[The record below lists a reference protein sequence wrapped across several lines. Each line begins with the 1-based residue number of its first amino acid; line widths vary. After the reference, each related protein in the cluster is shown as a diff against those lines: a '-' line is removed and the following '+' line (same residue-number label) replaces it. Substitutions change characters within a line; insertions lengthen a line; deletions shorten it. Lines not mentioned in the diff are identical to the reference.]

1 MVAFTGSDGGFSLV
15 HFSDFFRTS
24 LLVEA
29 FWNSIYVATMT
40 VVLASLIAVPLA
52 TILARFRFRGAALIH
67 TLGVVPLVMPPFVGA
82 VAMQLIF
89 GRNGS
94 INLLLN
100 DWFGFRI
107 PFMEG
112 LNGVIFVEAL
122 HYFPFILL
130 NLSASLSNIDSAMEE
145 SAQNLGARG
154 FTLFRCIVF
163 PLAMPGYVAGAA
175 LVFVKVFDDLAT
187 PLLLNVTSML
197 APQAYLKITTVG
209 VSDPMGYVISVIM
222 IVCSLGAMLLS
233 ALVLRGRDF
242 ATTQRGGGGLSRR
255 RLGRTGNALAIAF
268 VIVTLLIVLSP
279 HIGIFL
285 LSIATVWSY
294 AVLPD
299 AFTIQHYV
307 TVYREAGPLI
317 ANTMLYCTLAGLIDI
332 VLGATLAYVVLRT
345 RLPGRRLV
353 EQVAM
358 SAVAIPGLVLGIGLL
373 RTYYDVKLPIS
384 GESLA
389 TFWFMLVIAYAV
401 RRLPYALS
409 AATAALQQLHVS
421 LEEAAESLGAG
432 KLRVLVAYR
441 GAAHDRRPA
450 CGLRHQ
456 LRHRRGRTVRDAAA
470 GRARTGRTAVLRHLR
485 LHAVGR
491 RTRPRRGA
499 RRDCRRRRRD
509 RDLHRL
515 QDRRARTR
523 AEIAGAVLMARG
535 VTIDHVSFGYGT
547 TAVLDDVSL
556 EVAKGEF
563 FAFLGPSGSGK
574 TTLLRLV
581 AGFGTPSRGSI
592 LIGERDVTG
601 LPPWSRNVGMV
612 FQSYALWPHMS
623 VAKNVA
629 FGLERR
635 KLSRAEIA
643 ARCAAALDLV
653 GLTDLRRS
661 PAVAAFRWAAAARRA
676 RPDDCHRTR
685 GAAARRAALQPR
697 RQAAGRDALR
707 AEGAATQARHHRDL
721 RHPRPGGSQRGRR
734 PYRSARPGPHPADR
748 RADRALRPSRQPFR
762 RDVPRHRQPD
772 RGPHRRRQLLRRW
785 AGVGRRRRTGWAG
798 LHLDPAAGRRARAA
812 PASAPQRRWSRSSSS
827 AARCATDCEWASKA

>member
-1 MVAFTGSDGGFSLV
+1 MSSIATADRPARAPLLARYNASPIQALALALVALFLIAFLIVPLGRVIIVAFTDPGGGLSLV
-15 HFSDFFRTS
+15 HFGDFFRTS
-24 LLVEA
+24 LLRDA

-52 TILARFRFRGAALIH
+52 TILARFQFRGAALIH

-100 DWFGFRI
+100 DTFGFRI

-154 FTLFRCIVF
+154 FTLFSRIVF
-163 PLAMPGYVAGAA
+163 PLAMPGYIAGAA

-197 APQAYLKITTVG
+197 APQAYLKITSVG
-209 VSDPMGYVISVIM
+209 IADPMGYVISVIM
-222 IVCSLGAMLLS
+222 IICSLGAMLLS
-233 ALVLRGRDF
+233 ALMLRGRDF
-242 ATTQRGGGGLSRR
+242 STTQKGGGGLSRR
-255 RLGRTGNALAIAF
+255 KLGRTGNVVAAIF
-268 VIVTLLIVLSP
+268 VIITLLIVLSP

-299 AFTIQHYV
+299 AFTLQHYV

-317 ANTMLYCTLAGLIDI
+317 ANTILYCTLAGLIDI

-373 RTYYDVKLPIS
+373 RTYYDVKLPFS

-432 KLRVLVAYR
+432 KVRVLSRIVVPLMTGGLLAGFVTSFATAAVELSATLLLVAR
-441 GAAHDRRPA
+441 AP
-450 CGLRHQ
+450 
-456 LRHRRGRTVRDAAA
+456 DAPLSYGIYVYMQSAA
-470 GRARTGRTAVLRHLR
+470 GR
-485 LHAVGR
+485 
-491 RTRPRRGA
+491 
-499 RRDCRRRRRD
+499 
-509 RDLHRL
+509 
-515 QDRRARTR
+515 
-523 AEIAGAVLMARG
+523 
-535 VTIDHVSFGYGT
+535 
-547 TAVLDDVSL
+547 
-556 EVAKGEF
+556 
-563 FAFLGPSGSGK
+563 GPG
-574 TTLLRLV
+574 
-581 AGFGTPSRGSI
+581 
-592 LIGERDVTG
+592 
-601 LPPWSRNVGMV
+601 
-612 FQSYALWPHMS
+612 
-623 VAKNVA
+623 
-629 FGLERR
+629 
-635 KLSRAEIA
+635 
-643 ARCAAALDLV
+643 AALGV
-653 GLTDLRRS
+653 IAVVVVAIATYIAYRIAERERGLKSRE
-661 PAVAAFRWAAAARRA
+661 AF
-676 RPDDCHRTR
+676 
-685 GAAARRAALQPR
+685 
-697 RQAAGRDALR
+697 
-707 AEGAATQARHHRDL
+707 
-721 RHPRPGGSQRGRR
+721 
-734 PYRSARPGPHPADR
+734 
-748 RADRALRPSRQPFR
+748 
-762 RDVPRHRQPD
+762 
-772 RGPHRRRQLLRRW
+772 
-785 AGVGRRRRTGWAG
+785 
-798 LHLDPAAGRRARAA
+798 
-812 PASAPQRRWSRSSSS
+812 
-827 AARCATDCEWASKA
+827 

>member
-1 MVAFTGSDGGFSLV
+1 MSSIAAAERPARTPLLARYNASPIQAVALGVVALFLIAFMIVPLGRVIVVAFTDPDGGFSLV
-15 HFSDFFRTS
+15 HFGDFFRTS

-29 FWNSIYVATMT
+29 FWNSVYVASMT
-40 VVLASLIAVPLA
+40 VVVASIIAVPLA
-52 TILARFRFRGAALIH
+52 TILARFHFRGAALIH
-67 TLGVVPLVMPPFVGA
+67 TLGVIPLVMPPFVGA

-130 NLSASLSNIDSAMEE
+130 NLSASLSNIDSSMEE

-163 PLAMPGYVAGAA
+163 PLAMPGYIAGAA

-209 VSDPMGYVISVIM
+209 VTDPMGYVISVIM
-222 IVCSLGAMLLS
+222 IICSLGAMLLS

-242 ATTQRGGGGLSRR
+242 ATAQRGGGGLSRR
-255 RLGRTGNALAIAF
+255 RLGRLGNGLATAF
-268 VIVTLLIVLSP
+268 IVLTLLLVLSP

-299 AFTIQHYV
+299 AFTLQHYV
-307 TVYREAGPLI
+307 TIYREAGPLI
-317 ANTMLYCTLAGLIDI
+317 ANTILYCTLAGLIDI

-373 RTYYDVKLPIS
+373 RTFYDVKLPIS
-384 GESLA
+384 GESFA

-432 KLRVLVAYR
+432 KLRVLSRIVVPLMTGGLLAGFVTSFATAAVELSATLLLVAR
-441 GAAHDRRPA
+441 AP
-450 CGLRHQ
+450 
-456 LRHRRGRTVRDAAA
+456 DAPLSYGIYVYMQSAA
-470 GRARTGRTAVLRHLR
+470 GR
-485 LHAVGR
+485 
-491 RTRPRRGA
+491 
-499 RRDCRRRRRD
+499 
-509 RDLHRL
+509 
-515 QDRRARTR
+515 
-523 AEIAGAVLMARG
+523 
-535 VTIDHVSFGYGT
+535 
-547 TAVLDDVSL
+547 
-556 EVAKGEF
+556 
-563 FAFLGPSGSGK
+563 GPG
-574 TTLLRLV
+574 
-581 AGFGTPSRGSI
+581 
-592 LIGERDVTG
+592 
-601 LPPWSRNVGMV
+601 
-612 FQSYALWPHMS
+612 
-623 VAKNVA
+623 
-629 FGLERR
+629 
-635 KLSRAEIA
+635 
-643 ARCAAALDLV
+643 AALGV
-653 GLTDLRRS
+653 IAVVVVAIATYIAYRIAERERGLK
-661 PAVAAFRWAAAARRA
+661 
-676 RPDDCHRTR
+676 
-685 GAAARRAALQPR
+685 
-697 RQAAGRDALR
+697 
-707 AEGAATQARHHRDL
+707 
-721 RHPRPGGSQRGRR
+721 
-734 PYRSARPGPHPADR
+734 
-748 RADRALRPSRQPFR
+748 SREVF
-762 RDVPRHRQPD
+762 
-772 RGPHRRRQLLRRW
+772 
-785 AGVGRRRRTGWAG
+785 
-798 LHLDPAAGRRARAA
+798 
-812 PASAPQRRWSRSSSS
+812 
-827 AARCATDCEWASKA
+827 

>member
-1 MVAFTGSDGGFSLV
+1 MSEITIASGATRTPLLARYNASPAQALALAAVALFLIAFLVVPLARVIIVAFTDPDGGFSLV
-15 HFSDFFRTS
+15 HFGDFFRTS
-24 LLVEA
+24 LLREA
-29 FWNSIYVATMT
+29 FWNSIYVAAMT
-40 VVLASLIAVPLA
+40 VVIASLIAVPLA

-154 FTLFRCIVF
+154 FTLFSRIVF

-209 VSDPMGYVISVIM
+209 VADPMGYVISVIM

-255 RLGRTGNALAIAF
+255 RLGRMGNALATAF
-268 VIVTLLIVLSP
+268 IVFTLLLVLSP

-299 AFTIQHYV
+299 AFTLQHYV
-307 TVYREAGPLI
+307 TIYREALPLI
-317 ANTMLYCTLAGLIDI
+317 SNTILYCTLAGLIDI

-373 RTYYDVKLPIS
+373 RTYYDVQVPFT

-401 RRLPYALS
+401 RRLPYALT

-421 LEEAAESLGAG
+421 LEEAAENLGAG
-432 KLRVLVAYR
+432 KLRVLSRIVVPLMTGGLLAGFVTSFATAAVELSATLLLVAR
-441 GAAHDRRPA
+441 AP
-450 CGLRHQ
+450 
-456 LRHRRGRTVRDAAA
+456 DAPLSYGIYVYMQSAA
-470 GRARTGRTAVLRHLR
+470 GR
-485 LHAVGR
+485 
-491 RTRPRRGA
+491 
-499 RRDCRRRRRD
+499 
-509 RDLHRL
+509 
-515 QDRRARTR
+515 
-523 AEIAGAVLMARG
+523 
-535 VTIDHVSFGYGT
+535 
-547 TAVLDDVSL
+547 
-556 EVAKGEF
+556 
-563 FAFLGPSGSGK
+563 GPG
-574 TTLLRLV
+574 
-581 AGFGTPSRGSI
+581 
-592 LIGERDVTG
+592 
-601 LPPWSRNVGMV
+601 
-612 FQSYALWPHMS
+612 
-623 VAKNVA
+623 
-629 FGLERR
+629 
-635 KLSRAEIA
+635 
-643 ARCAAALDLV
+643 AALGV
-653 GLTDLRRS
+653 IAVVVVAIATYIAYRIAERERGLK
-661 PAVAAFRWAAAARRA
+661 
-676 RPDDCHRTR
+676 
-685 GAAARRAALQPR
+685 
-697 RQAAGRDALR
+697 
-707 AEGAATQARHHRDL
+707 
-721 RHPRPGGSQRGRR
+721 
-734 PYRSARPGPHPADR
+734 
-748 RADRALRPSRQPFR
+748 SREVF
-762 RDVPRHRQPD
+762 
-772 RGPHRRRQLLRRW
+772 
-785 AGVGRRRRTGWAG
+785 
-798 LHLDPAAGRRARAA
+798 
-812 PASAPQRRWSRSSSS
+812 
-827 AARCATDCEWASKA
+827 